1 MTIVRESVTIVRTFG
16 QKKGEF
22 GGQVRESVT
31 IVRESVTIV
40 QPFYEDDKMNILEER
55 DDAMRTYA
63 FGWDFGNTETDAVMI
78 VRGKQIRFTTPTAFV
93 RVDTTTMQSLASLES
108 GEEVEQGNGRSKNKA
123 KTKGNV
129 ADTVVVIDD
138 PNAPS
143 PVIEPDKII
152 VQLQGESMS
161 FAFGHLALTQKGDPW
176 TGRGDYHRYATSYA
190 LRGLLASSALMQT
203 DKEYGLFVVAG
214 LPAGYYLDHP
224 ELRDAIKDRLNG
236 TYTFTVDGGQTWRTS
251 HIEVAAIVM
260 EGAGALITF
269 PGLSKTSEA
278 AVIDIGGGT
287 TDLYAQLGATPLDDF
302 CKGTPVAV
310 ESATKIVKK
319 TFLSKY
325 KRPLTD
331 KEARDTMRAFA
342 LGKKKHFP
350 QVAAFGVLVPVEEL
364 QLMVEEAVGSI
375 AEDIVG
381 FISAI
386 WGDGIAR
393 FVPILLIGGGA
404 FYFFDAIKNRIGHI
418 LQHEDPTFANAIG
431 YATLAARKLLKK
443 MQTVAVEKAKVMVVD
458 ADVVAIQAER
468 ELLGIEAG
476 VASQE

>member
-1 MTIVRESVTIVRTFG
+1 MT
-16 QKKGEF
+16 
-22 GGQVRESVT
+22 
-31 IVRESVTIV
+31 
-40 QPFYEDDKMNILEER
+40 ILEESEEI
-55 DDAMRTYA
+55 MRTYA

-78 VRGKQIRFTTPTAFV
+78 SKGKQIRFTTPTAFV
-93 RVDTTTMQSLASLES
+93 RVDTTTMQSLATLEN
-108 GEEVEQGNGRSKNKA
+108 GEEVEQGNGRSKA
-123 KTKGNV
+123 KTNGKAIAPVV
-129 ADTVVVIDD
+129 AVDD
-138 PNAPS
+138 LNAPP
-143 PVIEPDKII
+143 PVMEPDTII

-176 TGRGDYHRYATSYA
+176 TGRGDYHRYASSYA
-190 LRGLLASSALMQT
+190 LRGLLAASALMQS
-203 DKEYGLFVVAG
+203 DKEYGLYVVAG
-214 LPAGYYLDHP
+214 LPTGYYLDHP
-224 ELRDAIKDRLNG
+224 TLRDDIKERLNG
-236 TYTFTVDGGQTWRTS
+236 THTFTVDGGQTWRTA

-260 EGAGALITF
+260 EGAGALITH

-310 ESATKIVKK
+310 ESATKILKK
-319 TFLSKY
+319 TFLGTY

-331 KEARDTMRAFA
+331 KEARDIMRAFA
-342 LGKKKHFP
+342 VGKKKSFP
-350 QVAAFGVLVPVEEL
+350 QIAAFGTLVPVEEL
-364 QLMVEEAVGSI
+364 QNMVEEAVASI

-404 FYFFDAIKNRIGHI
+404 FYFFDAIKNRIGHVI
-418 LQHEDPTFANAIG
+418 QHEDPTFANAIG

-443 MQTVAVEKAKVMVVD
+443 MQAEKAKTIVVD
-458 ADVVAIQAER
+458 AEVVVVDAA
-468 ELLGIEAG
+468 LLRGIEAA
-476 VASQE
+476 VVSQE

>member
-1 MTIVRESVTIVRTFG
+1 
-16 QKKGEF
+16 
-22 GGQVRESVT
+22 
-31 IVRESVTIV
+31 
-40 QPFYEDDKMNILEER
+40 MNFLEER
-55 DDAMRTYA
+55 DEAMRTYA

-78 VRGKQIRFTTPTAFV
+78 SKGKQIRFTTPTAFV

-108 GEEVEQGNGRSKNKA
+108 GEEVEQGKSKA
-123 KTKGNV
+123 KTKGPV
-129 ADTVVVIDD
+129 APLVVAVDD
-138 PNAPS
+138 PNAP
-143 PVIEPDKII
+143 PAVMEPEKII

-176 TGRGDYHRYATSYA
+176 TGRGDYHRYASSYA
-190 LRGLLASSALMQT
+190 LRGLLASSALMQS
-203 DKEYGLFVVAG
+203 DKEYGLYVVAG
-214 LPAGYYLDHP
+214 LPAGYYLDYP
-224 ELRDAIKDRLNG
+224 TLRDAIKARLSG
-236 TYTFTVDGGQTWRTS
+236 THTFTVDGGQLWRIA

-260 EGAGALITF
+260 EGAGALITY
-269 PGLSKTSEA
+269 PSLSKTSEA

-310 ESATKIVKK
+310 ESATKILKK
-319 TFLSKY
+319 TFLGTY

-331 KEARDTMRAFA
+331 KEARDTMRTFA

-350 QVAAFGVLVPVEEL
+350 QIAAFGTLVAVEEL
-364 QLMVEEAVGSI
+364 QNMVEEAVASI

-404 FYFFDAIKNRIGHI
+404 FYFFDAIKNRIGHVM
-418 LQHEDPTFANAIG
+418 QHEDPTFANAIG

-443 MQTVAVEKAKVMVVD
+443 MQMEKAKVVVD
-458 ADVVAIQAER
+458 AEVEPQVVVIGKAQAVAVEV
-468 ELLGIEAG
+468 G